1 MENENPERYESRA
14 SITVVQPT
22 TNLSERTKSSPRS
35 RNVSFSNSVQ
45 VQDIPTNEDNRM
57 NSIRLEIGSPAA
69 MPVTT
74 TLGTIRE
81 EPIHEVEESPKK
93 INEQFVLQKRVAPI
107 SLKKISNE
115 PTFSEYLSELPE
127 PALPDFN
134 KNLPYPNDGLPE
146 NSKSR
151 FSQSQ
156 MDSSLPYLTDGID
169 LTQPISSLKQPFIS
183 SRSPPASR
191 KSFTDLQKTIDI
203 PTEFIRSE
211 KQPTVEYINSPP
223 QKEEPKFQNSGVI
236 DLDIST
242 PSRTENSDL
251 NIDGFNKM
259 DLSSDFFSRPME
271 QINQRINSS
280 NFGKSQPI
288 DQINQ
293 RLSSNNFG
301 NYVNPNNRNN
311 PENVTSQSVRNR
323 PTYDLLSEV
332 SSPTRRDIKTDAVK
346 EPTLKN
352 KQASYASNSST
363 SSASPA
369 GTRKVTKTEN
379 TVNEFGRPVTKTTT
393 TITNEGDSTEPFS
406 GFSSNFGNSN
416 GFGNNLFEKA
426 RNDFFGRESFFDK
439 SSSLSSEFGKGFGSS
454 SFGKDT
460 GFDRNSSFGKDS
472 DFGKDSSFGKES
484 NFSQEKTRNNT
495 RNTAQK
501 PRIQKPARSSNV
513 TNNKFQVNVP
523 VEDYEPHEIEIKLL
537 ERAKEI
543 EICAKHAD
551 ENGTVTR
558 VFTQK
563 YTLPDN
569 AETSELTSLFQD
581 GHLKIMCPLK
591 ERQEPVNVPIQRF

>member
-22 TNLSERTKSSPRS
+22 TNFSERTKSSPRS
-35 RNVSFSNSVQ
+35 RTVSFSNSVQ
-45 VQDIPTNEDNRM
+45 VQDIPNNEDNRM

-93 INEQFVLQKRVAPI
+93 INEHFVLQKRVAPV
-107 SLKKISNE
+107 SLNNIITNE
-115 PTFSEYLSELPE
+115 PTFTELPSKLKE
-127 PALPDFN
+127 SNFVTKSPYTINVLQETNKPRFN
-134 KNLPYPNDGLPE
+134 QLQL
-146 NSKSR
+146 
-151 FSQSQ
+151 
-156 MDSSLPYLTDGID
+156 DSNLPYLTDGID
-169 LTQPISSLKQPFIS
+169 LPQPLNSFLSS
-183 SRSPPASR
+183 PASNI
-191 KSFTDLQKTIDI
+191 SVTDQKRIDI
-203 PTEFIRSE
+203 PTEFIRNE
-211 KQPTVEYINSPP
+211 NQPTVEYINSPP
-223 QKEEPKFQNSGVI
+223 QKPEPKLVKSGVV

-242 PSRTENSDL
+242 PNKTEHSDL

-259 DLSSDFFSRPME
+259 DLSSDFFNRPME

-301 NYVNPNNRNN
+301 NYVNPNSQQKPGNS
-311 PENVTSQSVRNR
+311 ENATSQSFKNR

-332 SSPTRRDIKTDAVK
+332 SSPTRRDIKTDAQK
-346 EPTLKN
+346 EPTLKSS
-352 KQASYASNSST
+352 QAAYASNSST
-363 SSASPA
+363 SSTSPI
-369 GTRKVTKTEN
+369 GTIKVTKTES
-379 TVNEFGRPVTKTTT
+379 TVNEFGQPVTKTTT
-393 TITNEGDSTEPFS
+393 TIINEGDSTEPFS
-406 GFSSNFGNSN
+406 GFSTNFGDTNAFGSSN
-416 GFGNNLFEKA
+416 DWFEKA
-426 RNDFFGRESFFDK
+426 RNDFFGRESSFEK
-439 SSSLSSEFGKGFGSS
+439 SGLSSGLSSDFGKGFGDS

-460 GFDRNSSFGKDS
+460 VFGKTS
-472 DFGKDSSFGKES
+472 NFGKEP
-484 NFSQEKTRNNT
+484 NFGKENRRNNT
-495 RNTAQK
+495 KQPVNAASR
-501 PRIQKPARSSNV
+501 PRIQKPIRTSNV
-513 TNNKFQVNVP
+513 TNGKFQVNVP
-523 VEDYEPHEIEIKLL
+523 VEDYEPNEIEIKLL

-551 ENGTVTR
+551 EKGSVIR

-569 AETSELTSLFQD
+569 AETSELTSVFQD

-591 ERQEPVNVPIQRF
+591 ERQEPVSVPIQRF